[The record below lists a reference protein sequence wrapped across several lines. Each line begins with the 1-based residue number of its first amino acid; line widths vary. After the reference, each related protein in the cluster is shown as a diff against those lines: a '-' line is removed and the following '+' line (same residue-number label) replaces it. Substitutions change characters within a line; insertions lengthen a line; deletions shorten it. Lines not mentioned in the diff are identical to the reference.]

1 MKSIFFSHNNFNHSQ
16 GTTMTTTPKT
26 VKKETMLIAI
36 AISLLLGFLAGTIF
50 TTYKL
55 RSSKMTAGQSA
66 AAPKQQGATSSNEQV
81 KAITALEAEVQKNDT
96 NGEAW
101 TRLGNLYFDTNQVKK
116 AIDAY
121 TRALAILPAD
131 ADILTDLGVMYRL
144 DKQPDNAIESFE
156 KAIQTNPR
164 HETARLNKGIVQ
176 LFDLGRTADA
186 LQTWQEL
193 LTMNPEAM
201 TANGQPLRNLVADIT
216 KEFLAS
222 EKKELEAK

>member
-1 MKSIFFSHNNFNHSQ
+1 
-16 GTTMTTTPKT
+16 MTTEKT

-50 TTYKL
+50 ATSRLSSSTT
-55 RSSKMTAGQSA
+55 TGQSA
-66 AAPKQQGATSSNEQV
+66 AAPKQQGATLTNEQT
-81 KAITALEAEVQKNDT
+81 KAITELEAEVRKNDT

-101 TRLGNLYFDTNQVKK
+101 TILGNLYFDTNQVKK
-116 AIDAY
+116 AIEAY
-121 TRALAILPAD
+121 SRALAILPAN
-131 ADILTDLGVMYRL
+131 ADILTDLGVMYRR
-144 DKQPDNAIESFE
+144 DKQPDKAIESFD

-164 HETARLNKGIVQ
+164 HETARLNKGIVL
-176 LFDLGRTADA
+176 LFDLGRTEEA

-222 EKKELEAK
+222 KKQEPEFK

>member
-1 MKSIFFSHNNFNHSQ
+1 
-16 GTTMTTTPKT
+16 MTSEKT

-36 AISLLLGFLAGTIF
+36 AISLFLGFLAGTIF
-50 TTYKL
+50 TTSKL
-55 RSSKMTAGQSA
+55 SSSNTTAGQSG
-66 AAPKQQGATSSNEQV
+66 AAPKQQEATLNNEQI
-81 KAITALEAEVQKNDT
+81 KAITALEAEVQKDNT

-121 TRALAILPAD
+121 SRALAILPAN

-144 DKQPDNAIESFE
+144 DKQPDKAIESFD
-156 KAIQTNPR
+156 KAVQTNPR
-164 HETARLNKGIVQ
+164 HETARLNKGIVL

-186 LQTWQEL
+186 LQSWQEVL
-193 LTMNPEAM
+193 AINPEAM

-222 EKKELEAK
+222 EKKEPEAK

>member
-1 MKSIFFSHNNFNHSQ
+1 
-16 GTTMTTTPKT
+16 MTTEKT

-50 TTYKL
+50 TTSRL
-55 RSSKMTAGQSA
+55 SSSKTTTGQSA
-66 AAPKQQGATSSNEQV
+66 AAPKQQGATLTDEQA
-81 KAITALEAEVQKNDT
+81 KTITALEAEVQKDAA

-121 TRALAILPAD
+121 SRALAILPAN
-131 ADILTDLGVMYRL
+131 ADILTDLGVMYRR
-144 DKQPDNAIESFE
+144 DKQPDKAIESFD

-164 HETARLNKGIVQ
+164 HETARMNKGIVL
-176 LFDLGRTADA
+176 LFDLGRTEEA

-216 KEFLAS
+216 KELLAS
-222 EKKELEAK
+222 EKEEPEFK